1 MLGKSMITRNLKKWG
16 YDSRDEELDDFLNH
30 TLAAFVQR
38 QVRNIQ
44 RGGKIVLPSEYF
56 GVESGR
62 YSVDAPAGSSLAV
75 TDQFIREPLATADP
89 TGAIVGGGKR
99 FEVSKRAV
107 DEAVGGSASKAERVA
122 IKAKYE
128 KTMTELMN
136 SVSRKVKSDYLSK
149 SAFENVLKMAKYSTL
164 RS

>member
-1 MLGKSMITRNLKKWG
+1 MLGKTMIKRNLKKWG
-16 YDSRDEELDDFLNH
+16 YESHDEEIDNFLNH
-30 TLAAFVQR
+30 TLDSFVQR
-38 QVRNIQ
+38 QIRNIQ

-62 YSVDAPAGSSLAV
+62 YAVDAPSGSSLAV
-75 TDQFIREPLATADP
+75 TDAYIREPLATSDP
-89 TGAIVGGGKR
+89 TGAIVGGGKK

-107 DEAVGGSASKAERVA
+107 DEAVGGSASRAERAA

-136 SVSRKVKSDYLSK
+136 SVSRKVKSEYLSK
-149 SAFENVLKMAKYSTL
+149 SAFEKVLKMAKYASL
-164 RS
+164 RG

>member
-1 MLGKSMITRNLKKWG
+1 MLGKTMINRNLKKWG
-16 YDSRDEELDDFLNH
+16 YSAHDEEIDDFLNY
-30 TLAAFVQR
+30 TLDSFVQK
-38 QVRNIQ
+38 QVRSIQ

-62 YSVDAPAGSSLAV
+62 YAFDAPSGSSLAV
-75 TDQFIREPLATADP
+75 TDAYIREPLGTADP

-107 DEAVGGSASKAERVA
+107 DEAVGGAASRADRAA

-136 SVSRKVKSDYLSK
+136 SVARKAKTGYLSK
-149 SAFENVLKMAKYSTL
+149 SAFENVLKMAKYASL
-164 RS
+164 RA

>member
-1 MLGKSMITRNLKKWG
+1 MLAKSMIKRNFKKWG
-16 YDSRDEELDDFLNH
+16 YDSYDEEIDNFLNH
-30 TLAAFVQR
+30 TLDAFVQR
-38 QVRNIQ
+38 QVKNIQ

-107 DEAVGGSASKAERVA
+107 DEAVGGNASRAERIA

-136 SVSRKVKSDYLSK
+136 SLARKVRSDHVSK
-149 SAFENVLKMAKYSTL
+149 SAFQNVLKMTKYSSL